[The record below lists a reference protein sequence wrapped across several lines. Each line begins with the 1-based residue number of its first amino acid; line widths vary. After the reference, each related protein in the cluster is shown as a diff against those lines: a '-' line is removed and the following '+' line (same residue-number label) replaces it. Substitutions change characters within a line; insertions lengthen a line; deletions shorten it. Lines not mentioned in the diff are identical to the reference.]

1 MERERT
7 NDGLIFKLASIES
20 EFELIHRLNY
30 ETFVEEIPQH
40 GENPE
45 RRLVDKYHDEN
56 TYIICL
62 DGDELAG
69 MLAVRDKR
77 PFSLDL
83 KLPELDSFLP
93 PSRSLCE
100 LRLLSVK
107 KERRY
112 RKVLLGLFTSLA
124 SYCERKK
131 YDLAV
136 ISANVA
142 QGKLYRNL
150 GFVPFGPEV
159 GSEGARY
166 QPMYLTPES
175 YYRMKDNTRL
185 LSRMEEGDARVS
197 GSRTGMNLLP
207 GPVDVCEEAEKA
219 MFAAPVSHR
228 SEELTAELR
237 RVKSL
242 LTSITR
248 AKKVAVLMG
257 SGTLANDALA
267 AQLSLSKGRG
277 IVLSNGEFGERL
289 IDHAGRWGL
298 SFDALEMEWGKGFNR
313 EEIGEAITRNTGAEW
328 LWAVHSETSTGVLN
342 DAVMLGELCA
352 DKGIALC
359 LDCISSLGT
368 VPVDFSRVYM
378 ATGTSGKG
386 LRSYPGLSFVFY
398 NHEIESMPDRL
409 PRYIDLGLYA
419 ESEGTP
425 FTLSSNLLYAL
436 GASLDNLHPDER
448 YARIRSLS
456 DRLRRRLYQAG
467 FGIIADRGDEAPA
480 IITIPLPERLDS
492 RALGKRLERSGYR
505 LNWRSG
511 YLLDRNWIQIALMGD
526 CDEAKLE
533 TLAGLLAE
541 EASSRRRA

>member
-1 MERERT
+1 MERERL
-7 NDGLIFKLASIES
+7 NDGLIFKLASLEN

-40 GENPE
+40 GQNPE

-83 KLPELDSFLP
+83 KLPELDSYLP

-185 LSRMEEGDARVS
+185 LSRMEGKDARVTV
-197 GSRTGMNLLP
+197 SRTCMNLLP
-207 GPVDVCEEAEKA
+207 GPVDVCEEAERA
-219 MFAAPVSHR
+219 MSAPPESHR

-242 LTSITR
+242 LASITR
-248 AKKVAVLMG
+248 SKKVAVLMG

-267 AQLSLSKGRG
+267 AQLSLSEGKG

-298 SFDALEMEWGKGFNR
+298 SFDALDKEWGYVFSR
-313 EEIGEAITRNTGAEW
+313 EDIEEAIIRSPGAQW

-342 DAVMLGELCA
+342 DTGMLGELCA
-352 DKGIALC
+352 EKGIALC

-368 VPVDFSRVYM
+368 VPLDLSGVYM

-398 NHEIESMPDRL
+398 NHEIESRPDRL

-425 FTLSSNLLYAL
+425 FTLSSNLLHAL
-436 GASLDNLHPDER
+436 GASLDNLSPDER

-456 DRLRRRLYQAG
+456 DRLRRSLSQAG
-467 FGIIADRGDEAPA
+467 FDVLADSGHEAPA

-492 RALGKRLERSGYR
+492 RALGERLERSGYR

-511 YLLDRNWIQIALMGD
+511 YLLGRNWIQIALMGD
-526 CDEAKLE
+526 CGEAKLE
-533 TLAGLLAE
+533 TLAGLLAA

>member
-7 NDGLIFKLASIES
+7 NDGLVFKLASLES
-20 EFELIHRLNY
+20 EFEQVHRLNY

-62 DGDELAG
+62 DGDDLAG
-69 MLAVRDKR
+69 MLAVRDRR

-112 RKVLLGLFTSLA
+112 RKVLLGLFVSLA

-142 QGKLYRNL
+142 QEKLYRNL

-175 YYRMKDNTRL
+175 YNRMKDGTKL
-185 LSRMEEGDARVS
+185 LSRMPEADGR
-197 GSRTGMNLLP
+197 GSAAIKHMNLLP
-207 GPVDVCEEAEKA
+207 GPVDVCEKAEKA
-219 MFAAPVSHR
+219 MSAPPESHR
-228 SEELTAELR
+228 SEELTQELR

-242 LTSITR
+242 LSVLTQSKH
-248 AKKVAVLMG
+248 AAVLMG

-267 AQLSLSKGRG
+267 AQLSLSKGKG
-277 IVLSNGEFGERL
+277 IILSNGEFGERL
-289 IDHAGRWGL
+289 IDHARRWGL
-298 SFDALEMEWGKGFNR
+298 ESGTLKKEWGAVYSR
-313 EEIGEAITRNTGAEW
+313 EEVADAISRYPGARW

-342 DAVMLGELCA
+342 DAEMLGELCA
-352 DKGIALC
+352 GNEIALC

-368 VPVDFSRVYM
+368 VPIDLSRVYM

-386 LRSYPGLSFVFY
+386 LRSYPGLSFVFH
-398 NHEIESMPDRL
+398 NRDIDSRPDRL

-436 GASLDNLHPDER
+436 GASLDNLRLDER
-448 YARIRSLS
+448 YTRIRSLS
-456 DRLRRRLYQAG
+456 DRLRRRLTQAG
-467 FGIIADRGDEAPA
+467 LGIVADMGHEAPA
-480 IITIPLPERLDS
+480 IITIQLPERISS
-492 RALGKRLERSGYR
+492 RTLGKRLERQGYR

-511 YLLDRNWIQIALMGD
+511 YLLERNWIQIAIMGD
-526 CDEAKLE
+526 CDEA
-533 TLAGLLAE
+533 GLDALVDLLSE
-541 EASSRRRA
+541 EEKVRRRA

>member
-1 MERERT
+1 MNSVRT
-7 NDGLIFKLASIES
+7 NDGLLYKIASLES
-20 EFELIHRLNY
+20 EFGQIHRLNY

-40 GENPE
+40 GVNPE
-45 RRLVDKYHDEN
+45 RRLVDKFHDEN

-77 PFSLDL
+77 PFSLDR
-83 KLPELDSFLP
+83 KLPGLDSYLP

-100 LRLLSVK
+100 LRLLSVR

-124 SYCERKK
+124 SYCEEKK

-159 GSEGARY
+159 GSGGAMY

-175 YYRMKDNTRL
+175 YYRMKDSTKL
-185 LSRMEEGDARVS
+185 LSRMNAGTPVS
-197 GSRTGMNLLP
+197 GNQMNLLP
-207 GPVDVCEEAEKA
+207 GPVDVCGEAVRA
-219 MFAAPVSHR
+219 MSAPPVSHR
-228 SEELTAELR
+228 SEELTAELG

-242 LTSITR
+242 LSSITG
-248 AKKVAVLMG
+248 AGGVAVLMG

-267 AQLSLSKGRG
+267 AQLSLEGGKG

-289 IDHAGRWGL
+289 VDHARRRGL
-298 SFDALEMEWGKGFNR
+298 SFDTVWKEWGKGFSR
-313 EEIGEAITRNTGAEW
+313 EEIGEVIARNPGAPW

-342 DAVMLGELCA
+342 DAGMLGELCA
-352 DKGIALC
+352 ESGVALC

-368 VPVDFSRVYM
+368 VPVDLSRVYM

-386 LRSYPGLSFVFY
+386 LRSYPGLSFVFH
-398 NHEIESMPDRL
+398 NHDIRSRPDKL
-409 PRYIDLGLYA
+409 PRYIDLGLYTEA
-419 ESEGTP
+419 PGTP
-425 FTLSSNLLYAL
+425 FTLSSNLLFAL
-436 GASLDNLHPDER
+436 GASLDDLRPEER

-456 DRLRRRLYQAG
+456 DRLRGKLSAAG
-467 FGIIADRGDEAPA
+467 FGTVAERGHEAPA
-480 IITIPLPERLDS
+480 IITIPLPERLSS
-492 RALGKRLERSGYR
+492 RVLGMRLERSGYY
-505 LNWRSG
+505 LNWRSD
-511 YLLDRNWIQIALMGD
+511 YLLERNWIQIALMGD
-526 CDEAKLE
+526 CTEAGLEALVGLLSEEAK
-533 TLAGLLAE
+533 
-541 EASSRRRA
+541 SRRRA